1 MMDDTAISTRFLT
14 SDKKRGAP
22 ARLTYTQITPLTGTT
37 AQAGE
42 TIRWKLPSN
51 RVGTYADFD
60 YSFLEMKVTIAN
72 QTGIVTLNVAGL
84 GGLFKQVVVR
94 NAGSHLSD
102 INSYDV
108 WRNIHFK
115 ESVKPEFLTN
125 DGSIIMGT
133 ESNLKGQDLANG
145 TAVLCDFL
153 PNLASVFQVSKY
165 VPLFSADGLELDIVT
180 GDAQYGFIT
189 ALTAGATVTFSD
201 MKIHLAIIET
211 APEVDRA
218 IIAEHDGVFKYLL
231 NNSGHFVTTI
241 PSGSSTH
248 NFNIGASY
256 SSLNKI
262 DVVLVNPVG
271 VANKHLFNRNS
282 LSKATLLIDGSPVI
296 YSQGQFVGSEAVNLC
311 YSRGA
316 MHMMADMSLFQN
328 YTIANYLSNAYIV
341 SFDLETLVGKAET
354 LRSGVNV
361 SASTL
366 QLVLDFSTQTSA
378 NLTCHV
384 FAYYDALMSMDV
396 AGTRQ
401 FEISI

>member
-1 MMDDTAISTRFLT
+1 MDDTAISTRFLT
-14 SDKKRGAP
+14 ADKRRGAP
-22 ARLTYTQITPLTGTT
+22 ARLQYTQITPLTGTS
-37 AQAGE
+37 AAAGE

-51 RVGTYADFD
+51 RIGVYADFD
-60 YSFLEMKVTIAN
+60 FSFIEMKLTVAG
-72 QTGIVTLNVAGL
+72 QTGNITLNMSGI

-102 INSYDV
+102 INQYDV

-115 ESVKPEFLTN
+115 ESVTPEFLSN

-133 ESNLKGQDLANG
+133 KNSDEGLNLSDG
-145 TAVLCDFL
+145 TALFCDFL
-153 PNLASVFQVSKY
+153 PNLSSVFQVGKY

-180 GDAQYGFIT
+180 GSADFGFLSS
-189 ALTAGATVTFSD
+189 LTAGGTVSFSD
-201 MKIHLAIIET
+201 MKLHLATVEV
-211 APEVDRA
+211 APEIDRA
-218 IIAEHDGVFKYLL
+218 IISEHDGVFKYLL

-241 PSGSSTH
+241 PSGSSMH

-256 SSLNKI
+256 SSLNKL
-262 DVVLVNPVG
+262 DFVLVNPAF
-271 VANKHLFNRNS
+271 VATKHDFTKSS
-282 LSKATLLIDGSPVI
+282 LKKATLLIDGNPII
-296 YSQGQFVGSEAVNLC
+296 YTQGQFVGSAAVNLT
-311 YSRGA
+311 YSRGS
-316 MHMMADMSLFQN
+316 MHMMADQQKSQN
-328 YTIANYLSNAYIV
+328 YDAVDYMSKGYIV
-341 SFDLETLVGKAET
+341 SFDLETLVGKSET

-366 QLVLDFSTQTSA
+366 QLVLEFSTATTLQ
-378 NLTCHV
+378 LTCHC